1 MRVFIESKR
10 KLVSGMDIS
19 FFHALKTPLILR
31 YNSVDTPSLLH
42 RMSIVSM
49 EMRWTC
55 DGDAMEM
62 RWRYFGGRAGKKKGK
77 GIVNDNQHIPDSAPK
92 GQ

>member
-42 RMSIVSM
+42 RMAIVSM
-49 EMRWTC
+49 EMRWRC
-55 DGDAMEM
+55 DGHASEEK
-62 RWRYFGGRAGKKKGK
+62 REKKKGK
-77 GIVNDNQHIPDSAPK
+77 RIVNDNQHIPDSAPK

>member
-19 FFHALKTPLILR
+19 FFHALKTPLTLR
-31 YNSVDTPSLLH
+31 YNSVDTPSILH
-42 RMSIVSM
+42 RYSIDSPSF
-49 EMRWTC
+49 RWRS
-55 DGDAMEM
+55 DGDAMEEEQEKV
-62 RWRYFGGRAGKKKGK
+62 RGKR
-77 GIVNDNQHIPDSAPK
+77 IANDNQHIPDSAPK

>member
-1 MRVFIESKR
+1 
-10 KLVSGMDIS
+10 MDIS

-42 RMSIVSM
+42 RYSIVTPSHVHRFDGDAM
-49 EMRWTC
+49 DMRWTC
-55 DGDAMEM
+55 DGDTSEEE
-62 RWRYFGGRAGKKKGK
+62 REKKKGK
-77 GIVNDNQHIPDSAPK
+77 RIVNDNQHIPDSAPK